1 MTYFFPFILKLI
13 ISNPIGWKNYKD
25 IQSTWNP
32 SRPPM
37 PITSLQLQYI
47 INTSLHCTYMQYI
60 INTSL
65 HCTNMQYIMNIL
77 LHWSYVHRQPIRY
90 IINTSL
96 HCSGTKAKLR
106 HHMLYIMKISLH
118 CSLTY
123 RHPIQYIMN
132 KLGVCKFAQAFQKPS

>member
-47 INTSLHCTYMQYI
+47 INTSLHCT
-60 INTSL
+60 NT
-65 HCTNMQYIMNIL
+65 QYIMNIL